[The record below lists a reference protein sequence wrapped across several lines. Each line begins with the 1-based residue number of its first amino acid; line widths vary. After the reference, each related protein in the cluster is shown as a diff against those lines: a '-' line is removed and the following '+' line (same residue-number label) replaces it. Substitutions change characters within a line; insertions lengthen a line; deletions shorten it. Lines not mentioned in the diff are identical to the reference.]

1 MNESAF
7 VPDFVFWFCW
17 FYYVVN
23 GKGRSL
29 MPLFSQEVAGAL
41 STDRVQF
48 LEMLATQLKQT
59 DRKLTRDE
67 GLGLI
72 EMIIELVEDRVKQE
86 MLYAHPFQAIG
97 GIVIAQGKGLQ
108 KNGERLLLDGKDPD
122 SVDDKDDK

>member
-1 MNESAF
+1 
-7 VPDFVFWFCW
+7 
-17 FYYVVN
+17 
-23 GKGRSL
+23 
-29 MPLFSQEVAGAL
+29 
-41 STDRVQF
+41 
-48 LEMLATQLKQT
+48 MLATQLKQT